1 MTTTVPLAEFS
12 AWLAGEVDASP
23 EMTAVLAG
31 HFAIFSAGGHA
42 VELLDDAPPAPGG
55 AAAMVEFTR
64 CTWDTACQV
73 AAGAARPF
81 RLVALVDDIQ
91 FVRPVNR
98 DRGTAERLGAALAA
112 EYLERNPRLPDY
124 HASGLAVHGL
134 DDARVLRNAD
144 HQWLFSERQLRI
156 GAVRRIRDRVAAPDR
171 ALATVRTEDGGST
184 ITVSIPEYGEHRLVQ
199 SGHTSCAGG
208 YLELLMTLHER
219 GVRKLVA
226 LIPMRCLGQVTLG
239 TTLARH
245 LFGPSELATVSVGIP
260 ENAGSGGLVVA
271 RDP

>member
-1 MTTTVPLAEFS
+1 MTSTVPLTEFP
-12 AWLAGEVDASP
+12 AWLTSEVDSSP
-23 EMTAVLAG
+23 GMTAVLAG
-31 HFAIFSAGGHA
+31 HFAIFSAGAHA
-42 VELLDDAPPAPGG
+42 VELLDAAAAPAG

-73 AAGAARPF
+73 GASGSREF

-91 FVRPVNR
+91 FVRPINR
-98 DRGTAERLGAALAA
+98 DRSAAERLAAALADD
-112 EYLERNPRLPDY
+112 YLKRNPRLPGY
-124 HASGLAVHGL
+124 HATGLASHGL
-134 DDARVLRNAD
+134 EATRVLRNTD
-144 HQWLFSERQLRI
+144 DQWLFSERQLRI
-156 GAVRRIRDRVAAPDR
+156 GAVRRIRERLARPDR
-171 ALATVRTEDGGST
+171 GTAAVRTEADGSS

-226 LIPMRCLGQVTLG
+226 LIPMRCLSQVTLG
-239 TTLARH
+239 TTLVRH
-245 LFGPSELATVSVGIP
+245 LFGASELATVSVGIP
-260 ENAGSGGLVVA
+260 ETPTSGGLVVA